1 MQLGSI
7 GMSVAVGALE
17 AVVGVADVAEVLE
30 ELEELSLDD
39 AIHLSKVVE
48 AASSAALLPR
58 TREARVVVLDGVSRS
73 TRFSSYVPSSA
84 ASPSSSSVSLLMVV
98 GGAGVE
104 ALAGGFGFGFD
115 NDAMGTKVADRF
127 GRPSLRGRPRPRLTT
142 MTSSVAPPLPPAA
155 GTVVAAAVGGVV
167 VGAGRLVPVTRVRFD
182 VVDVE
187 VSDSLAVDA
196 SVLSTNM
203 LSAVDAS
210 IVGLL

>member
-84 ASPSSSSVSLLMVV
+84 ASPSSSSVSL